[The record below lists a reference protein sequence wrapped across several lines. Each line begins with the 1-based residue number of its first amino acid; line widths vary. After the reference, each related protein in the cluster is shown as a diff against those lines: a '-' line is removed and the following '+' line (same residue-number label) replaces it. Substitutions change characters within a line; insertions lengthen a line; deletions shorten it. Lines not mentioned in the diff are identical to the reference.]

1 MGPLGSLLFVH
12 KMHLLLWAA
21 SDVVSALAL
30 VGGSTSG
37 RATPA
42 NLNLLGSFDTNSC
55 TVAPGVTYTRIERGE
70 QSRKDFYTVD
80 VAFETDLAAA
90 KAAAKELS
98 AEGYEPMIE
107 KISERAPDDP
117 QNGPLGYL
125 VRVGS
130 FATRAEADTLR
141 AELTEEGYTGLR
153 TVYIGEDGSD
163 TSGPWVVHVLEID
176 PDLYDGTVT
185 PVLATGIVPERELL
199 SSISDGT
206 DSLAAINLAYLS
218 RLKRADER
226 TRTADLLITSWLAAI
241 LERTTPYRYVAISPP
256 PCARR

>member
-1 MGPLGSLLFVH
+1 VTPEGWGRWVAFYSSTRCTSCYGPRQTLSLRW
-12 KMHLLLWAA
+12 LLSEEVL
-21 SDVVSALAL
+21 LAML
-30 VGGSTSG
+30 
-37 RATPA
+37 PHA

-153 TVYIGEDGSD
+153 TVYIGEGGSD

-185 PVLATGIVPERELL
+185 PVLATGIIPERETL

-206 DSLAAINLAYLS
+206 DSLAAINLAHLRQIES
-218 RLKRADER
+218 RRADSNR
-226 TRTADLLITSWLAAI
+226 LPLLITSDHSC
-241 LERTTPYRYVAISPP
+241 VAGVCTGMQMPHF
-256 PCARR
+256 